1 MEELTALRDDIKQ
14 KVEVAEGEGY
24 KRKPDVIKWLKDVH
38 KLENE
43 WEAMQESIA
52 AATMLV
58 YKCCP
63 KCSLRSEVSTQAKNI
78 RDQFCK
84 LKEVGENFGSNLVV
98 ENYRVKKV
106 EFIPG
111 PSIQGQ
117 LTATRNLNKLL
128 RLLEDVKVFIIGV
141 WGAGGV
147 GKTTLVINLNN
158 ELLKTGVLGFKLS
171 FGVVIWVTVPKPP
184 IDIRRVQAQIASRL
198 NVKIDSEGSDRSIS
212 SKICER
218 LKEETS
224 FLLILDD
231 VWEPINLDD
240 VGVPQLATRSK
251 VIITSRFSSVCS
263 QMKTDVEMKV
273 YTLDEDESWQLF
285 AKNVGDIV
293 NLEQIHPLAKEISRE
308 CDGLPLAIM
317 VIGSSMRGQMRVE
330 LWEDALKS
338 LRMSEPHSKVVE
350 DKVYKVIKWSFDSF
364 GSQDIE
370 SSSEQRS
377 KRVNKKRGDIQSCFL
392 YCSLYPAAIPTDD
405 LIHCWWIEGLL
416 GEHDTYEEAYNRGI
430 TMTERLKDACLLESH
445 GMDSAKMHDVVRD
458 VSRWIANSFGDEQN
472 LVFQA
477 GIGLTEI
484 SHIKVSTSV
493 KRISFA
499 SSNISGLPDN
509 FMECPEATTL
519 LLQDNGHLWDISREF
534 FLAFPSLRVLNLSQ
548 TGIRALPSS
557 INILCQLRALILK
570 NCSNLEDLPPIGNL
584 CHLQLLDC
592 DKTSLH
598 YLPQGMDK
606 LTNLRLLNLPVGQL
620 KEIIGQGFFLSFS
633 SIEMLN
639 MKGIC
644 VGSTSLDEILS
655 LHNLTS
661 LFIKLDSS
669 SIFNREPT
677 WMTRLKRFHIIIGDY
692 PTQGNINKSA
702 RTICVSECEIFSNG
716 ELSGML
722 QFASDLYLEYCKDLS
737 KLIGCNSF
745 NGLKSLSIQ
754 SSLMEEGI
762 RQFDPFPNLEYLS
775 LKFVYNLRSVSDFS
789 QHLGFRFSK
798 LRQLEISDC
807 RNLKYLFKVGAF
819 SIPKHLD
826 EITVEDCQR
835 LVALIAQ
842 YASTQTT
849 LVNSEIPRVR
859 KLVFRK
865 LSNLTMLR
873 EPQRM
878 WEHLEELKVYGCA
891 EIRKL
896 PRSIQTSNYIKL
908 IEGSPM
914 WWRQL
919 EWDDDIFKSNLEKCF
934 QWS

>member
-1 MEELTALRDDIKQ
+1 
-14 KVEVAEGEGY
+14 
-24 KRKPDVIKWLKDVH
+24 
-38 KLENE
+38 
-43 WEAMQESIA
+43 
-52 AATMLV
+52 
-58 YKCCP
+58 
-63 KCSLRSEVSTQAKNI
+63 
-78 RDQFCK
+78 
-84 LKEVGENFGSNLVV
+84 
-98 ENYRVKKV
+98 
-106 EFIPG
+106 
-111 PSIQGQ
+111 
-117 LTATRNLNKLL
+117 
-128 RLLEDVKVFIIGV
+128 
-141 WGAGGV
+141 
-147 GKTTLVINLNN
+147 
-158 ELLKTGVLGFKLS
+158 
-171 FGVVIWVTVPKPP
+171 
-184 IDIRRVQAQIASRL
+184 
-198 NVKIDSEGSDRSIS
+198 
-212 SKICER
+212 
-218 LKEETS
+218 
-224 FLLILDD
+224 
-231 VWEPINLDD
+231 
-240 VGVPQLATRSK
+240 
-251 VIITSRFSSVCS
+251 
-263 QMKTDVEMKV
+263 
-273 YTLDEDESWQLF
+273 
-285 AKNVGDIV
+285 
-293 NLEQIHPLAKEISRE
+293 
-308 CDGLPLAIM
+308 
-317 VIGSSMRGQMRVE
+317 
-330 LWEDALKS
+330 
-338 LRMSEPHSKVVE
+338 
-350 DKVYKVIKWSFDSF
+350 
-364 GSQDIE
+364 
-370 SSSEQRS
+370 
-377 KRVNKKRGDIQSCFL
+377 
-392 YCSLYPAAIPTDD
+392 
-405 LIHCWWIEGLL
+405 
-416 GEHDTYEEAYNRGI
+416 
-430 TMTERLKDACLLESH
+430 MTERLKDACLLESH

-472 LVFQA
+472 LVFQD

-509 FMECPEATTL
+509 FTECPEATTL

-557 INILCQLRALILK
+557 INSLCQLRALILK
-570 NCSNLEDLPPIGNL
+570 NCSNLEELPPIGNL

-722 QFASDLYLEYCKDLS
+722 QFASDLYLEYCKDLR

-859 KLVFRK
+859 KLVLSK
-865 LSNLTMLR
+865 LSKLTMLR
-873 EPQRM
+873 EPQRTKESNFGSPSFSLTLEAILESQRLRHLGTLFTLALQSFM
-878 WEHLEELKVYGCA
+878 NSRSEDEAIAMGRQQLGDNRYSLGNNAMNVLICLRDWIRAERRNQGMEPEPSDKLKLEEIMSSRENSA
-891 EIRKL
+891 E
-896 PRSIQTSNYIKL
+896 S
-908 IEGSPM
+908 SPM
-914 WWRQL
+914 HGFAPVDFDYPMQVP
-919 EWDDDIFKSNLEKCF
+919 ININMNGLEKMMHNL
-934 QWS
+934 